1 MKYMELLSPIME
13 GSIFICEKNHIF
25 IEKDN
30 PSSKVVTMEEA
41 LYGVKVDRIRNL
53 VKLIYLG

>member
-1 MKYMELLSPIME
+1 MELLSLIME
-13 GSIFICEKNHIF
+13 GSIFICEKNHTF

-30 PSSKVVTMEEA
+30 PWSKVVTMEEA
-41 LYGVKVDRIRNL
+41 LIGVKVDRIRNL